1 MGSRE
6 KVPIITKED
15 IKLFKYLN
23 TFKFLDYTFIEKYIY
38 SKKNYRAVSI
48 RCNQLKYHNYIDSIK
63 IIKIK
68 EAGTNKNTVS
78 NTVVFL
84 SEEGEKI
91 LRFNLVDVN
100 YLLKDYSE
108 HYIKHQLFLANML
121 VHYHDAEI
129 TDVKEENTGESKEVN
144 IYVDRVL
151 SETEVSYVSKET
163 NIRPDG
169 GIILSV
175 DGKKV
180 LYFIE
185 AERSYSTKDN
195 ISRKL
200 IRQYS
205 MFDNSIARDM
215 ESLKD
220 EKIASIRVLFISE
233 NENKMNNL
241 INKIN
246 EIEKENDKLNF
257 NMLFIYQEE
266 ILRQIEE
273 FNDNILGVKYYNL
286 DNERVKIYGRN
297 N

>member
-1 MGSRE
+1 MNNYE
-6 KVPIITKED
+6 KKPIITEED

-23 TFKFLDYTFIEKYIY
+23 TFKFLNYTFIEKYIY
-38 SKKNYRAVSI
+38 SKKNYNAVAR

-63 IIKIK
+63 IITIK
-68 EAGTNKNTVS
+68 ETVANRNTVS

-121 VHYHDAEI
+121 VHYHDAVI
-129 TDVKEENTGESKEVN
+129 TDIKEENTGESKEVN

-163 NIRPDG
+163 NIRPDA

-195 ISRKL
+195 VSRKL

-205 MFDNSIARDM
+205 MFDNSTAREM

-220 EKIASIRVLFISE
+220 EKIASVRVLFISE

-246 EIEKENDKLNF
+246 EIEKENDKLSF

-266 ILRQIEE
+266 ILRQVEE

-286 DNERVKIYGRN
+286 DKDRVKIYGKN